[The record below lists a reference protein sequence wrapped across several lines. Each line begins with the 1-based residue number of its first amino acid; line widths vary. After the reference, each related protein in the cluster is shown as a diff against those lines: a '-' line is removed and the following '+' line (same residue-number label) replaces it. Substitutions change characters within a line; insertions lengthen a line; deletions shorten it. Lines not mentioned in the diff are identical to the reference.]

1 MCELNVGD
9 EIIIYRPGPGV
20 EATPEN
26 RITRKIVVVD
36 PESECPLILDS
47 NENFLPIKLSR
58 HHDVLKK
65 DGELRYGM
73 RTEDFEFVKQGNPDT
88 ARAHTAA
95 NIQAAGAVLR
105 SAPTNVV
112 KAGNNFFC

>member
-1 MCELNVGD
+1 
-9 EIIIYRPGPGV
+9 
-20 EATPEN
+20 
-26 RITRKIVVVD
+26 
-36 PESECPLILDS
+36 
-47 NENFLPIKLSR
+47 
-58 HHDVLKK
+58 
-65 DGELRYGM
+65 M